1 MIVDTQFLIDRLVQ
15 RIDVERIYK
24 FSFPSEEGEQ
34 PRETKLLLVV
44 NPVKGM
50 APNALA
56 PIVSLCM
63 SDMEEEIPF
72 DMIIAGEWSNKIKQG
87 SLYHTYVSLPE
98 HLCYASKK
106 ISNTLF
112 SGKNLSGL
120 LELAQYN
127 YNKSKAISD
136 EFRLGVDNFL
146 TKEDYTQA
154 TYMLHQFVET
164 RLKAFQ
170 ATVGIKASK
179 GHNLEHLFRTVR
191 GISPILPEIFAYDSS
206 YADLLRKLDQSYV
219 KTLKWEQIDMTKDE
233 FEVLLH
239 TCELARYEMDNRVT
253 LMVSCVTAYRDKMAT
268 EKTDQEQS
276 KTAPAKS
283 EHTGEAE
290 QRLETKNI
298 VCEDFG
304 EFPWLQHYK
313 ADTNKLLDKIRTN
326 HNPEQVIMLNY
337 HTGGFSGSNLFQQEN
352 KEKDGIK
359 VELYLVVIMKNTGPF
374 HFKCMQV
381 GVTSAMVVFMSV
393 KDVEKKLAV
402 GDRFVHTL
410 WTKGHVLRRKS
421 TFEPNFDVGEVDW
434 KAIHAKE
441 SEIIDNAE
449 VCMNNLYNLLINS
462 STVPM
467 DTTFL
472 ILRNLYEI
480 GVNTYTRSAIGF
492 QPHNLKL
499 SEQIEWTGLVDRI
512 LIDFVYPDSDLD
524 QARLIFIMNPEP
536 VWWQNKEVG
545 ISGVSKPE
553 YREVA
558 REIKSF
564 FKKRFQLVLEQLKE
578 YAEAEPEPA

>member
-106 ISNTLF
+106 ISNALF

-239 TCELARYEMDNRVT
+239 TCELARYEMDKRVT

-421 TFEPNFDVGEVDW
+421 TFEPSFDVGEVDW
-434 KAIHAKE
+434 NGEYERMKKVSETAKNTLIEISESLAINNVTEEVLLFCVVKGVLESAVISYICCAVGYLPKNIPLRDLIDWTGVIDRQIIEFLYRRKE
-441 SEIIDNAE
+441 SE
-449 VCMNNLYNLLINS
+449 S
-462 STVPM
+462 
-467 DTTFL
+467 
-472 ILRNLYEI
+472 
-480 GVNTYTRSAIGF
+480 
-492 QPHNLKL
+492 
-499 SEQIEWTGLVDRI
+499 
-512 LIDFVYPDSDLD
+512 
-524 QARLIFIMNPEP
+524 
-536 VWWQNKEVG
+536 
-545 ISGVSKPE
+545 
-553 YREVA
+553 
-558 REIKSF
+558 
-564 FKKRFQLVLEQLKE
+564 FQLGLLLRPNKIWGEGMFHRLLENSFLNGSKTAKYVNFFNDQFEIVLKQLKE
-578 YAEAEPEPA
+578 YAEPEPEPA